1 MFVSALSI
9 TTTSLPMDATMP
21 TFGALQRLESPM
33 AGQQMLP
40 QMGAMQQMQMLMGEM
55 YMLLQTLMGGAPAAF
70 DGSPSPLANTETAK
84 LGATG
89 ATGSTSSV
97 GSSSNVP
104 SADLQNL
111 QGSDFG
117 KKLAAQ
123 AEKTANQ
130 INTPGLCLKGV
141 NDAMQAMGLPVH
153 REAAAW
159 MAVDDFQK
167 NPHFKEVKVSK
178 DQLKS
183 LPPGAV
189 VIWDKGA
196 GLPYGHISVALG
208 NGREASSKVRN
219 QLLLNTNFHVF
230 LPK

>member
-9 TTTSLPMDATMP
+9 TTTAAPLASPLPA
-21 TFGALQRLESPM
+21 FGATQRLEDPGFAMQS
-33 AGQQMLP
+33 QP
-40 QMGAMQQMQMLMGEM
+40 QLGAMQQMQMLLGEM
-55 YMLLQTLMGGAPAAF
+55 YLMLSMLMGGAGVSRDA
-70 DGSPSPLANTETAK
+70 
-84 LGATG
+84 
-89 ATGSTSSV
+89 TSSNAEAIQQNNSAGSGGGGAV
-97 GSSSNVP
+97 SSSAAPATDLKNV
-104 SADLQNL
+104 

-117 KKLAAQ
+117 KKLASQ

-167 NPHFKEVKVSK
+167 NPKFKEVKVSK

-183 LPPGAV
+183 LPAGAV
-189 VIWDKGA
+189 VIWDKGS

-208 NGREASSKVRN
+208 DGREASSKVRN
-219 QLLLNTNFHVF
+219 QLMLNTNFHVF
-230 LPK
+230 LPN

>member
-9 TTTSLPMDATMP
+9 TTTAAPLAAPLPA
-21 TFGALQRLESPM
+21 FGATQRLEDPSFGM
-33 AGQQMLP
+33 QSLP
-40 QMGAMQQMQMLMGEM
+40 QMGAMQQMQMLLGEM
-55 YMLLQTLMGGAPAAF
+55 YLMLRTLM
-70 DGSPSPLANTETAK
+70 DG
-84 LGATG
+84 
-89 ATGSTSSV
+89 GSTAPVTNSNEGVQQAKGGGGSVSNSSAAP
-97 GSSSNVP
+97 STDLKNV
-104 SADLQNL
+104 

-117 KKLAAQ
+117 KKLASQ

-167 NPHFKEVKVSK
+167 NPKFKEVKVSK

-183 LPPGAV
+183 LPAGAV
-189 VIWDKGA
+189 VIWDKGS

-208 NGREASSKVRN
+208 DGREASSKVRN

-230 LPK
+230 LPN

>member
-9 TTTSLPMDATMP
+9 TTTSLPLDAP
-21 TFGALQRLESPM
+21 LPAFGALQRLENPM
-33 AGQQMLP
+33 AGPQMMP
-40 QMGAMQQMQMLMGEM
+40 QMGALKQMEMLMGEM
-55 YMLLQTLMGGAPAAF
+55 YMLLQALMGRAPMTDGASTSADSSPAPI
-70 DGSPSPLANTETAK
+70 SNTNSSNASK
-84 LGATG
+84 
-89 ATGSTSSV
+89 STSSTAPTTDLK
-97 GSSSNVP
+97 NV
-104 SADLQNL
+104 

-167 NPHFKEVKVSK
+167 NPKFKEVKVSK

-183 LPPGAV
+183 LPAGAV
-189 VIWDKGA
+189 VIWDKGS

-208 NGREASSKVRN
+208 DGREASSKVRN

-230 LPK
+230 LPN

>member
-9 TTTSLPMDATMP
+9 TTTATPLASPLPA
-21 TFGALQRLESPM
+21 FGATQRLEDPALAVAM
-33 AGQQMLP
+33 PP
-40 QMGAMQQMQMLMGEM
+40 QLSGMQQMQMLLGEM
-55 YMLLQTLMGGAPAAF
+55 YLMLQMLMGSASAARAGEQSAAPVQQIHSGGGGGSRAASGSSAPAT
-70 DGSPSPLANTETAK
+70 DLK
-84 LGATG
+84 
-89 ATGSTSSV
+89 
-97 GSSSNVP
+97 NV
-104 SADLQNL
+104 

-167 NPHFKEVKVSK
+167 NPKFKEVKVSK

-183 LPPGAV
+183 LPAGAV

-196 GLPYGHISVALG
+196 GLPYGHISVSLG
-208 NGREASSKVRN
+208 DGREASSKVRN

-230 LPK
+230 LPN